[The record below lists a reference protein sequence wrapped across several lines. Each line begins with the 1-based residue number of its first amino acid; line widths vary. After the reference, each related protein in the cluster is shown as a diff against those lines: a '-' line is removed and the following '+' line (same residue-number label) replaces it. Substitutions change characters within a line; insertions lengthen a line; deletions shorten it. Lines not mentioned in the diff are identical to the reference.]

1 MSPASKSPQQAKLD
15 PVVAAVMEQLKEQ
28 VEAKNRV
35 IAAKDQIIALSALKI
50 QKLEEALRM
59 ERIKKYGTQSEKL
72 SDLQLE
78 LLDRE
83 PAVSSDEIETE
94 AASGPLPVQEKDDEA
109 APRCQRKPHPGR
121 NQLPSH
127 LERIEEII
135 ACAAGA
141 CKCGRCGGET
151 KVIGYEETEILGMK
165 PAVHFVRVIKREKRA
180 CAACVLEGVATARTP
195 ERIAPKS
202 IFADETIIDFIVR
215 KYCDAL
221 PLYRQRAI
229 LLRDLGIDVALT
241 TINDAVLRV
250 GELLIPVVDTMKRDL
265 VTGGYIQADET
276 HVGVQTP
283 EKIGKNHKAYFW
295 QYSAPMKGVIFDF
308 EMTRSKRVAQHF
320 FKDYEGILHTDGY
333 VAYEKD
339 IGAKG
344 MTHACCW
351 SHARRGFIDA
361 IKVQSK
367 AKAPDA
373 KLDRAVVLMDALFAI
388 DREAREQKL
397 SLDDRHALRQERAP
411 ALLDELYAL
420 LLEMKASG
428 TILPRWVELTQFL
441 DHPIIELST
450 NWAENSMRPIAI
462 GRNYVQ
468 FPIMRS
474 VLGRGRW
481 MAGLIGE
488 VSVQGTQTSHNQWSP
503 DVGISDARRSSWKM
517 EQQFTRR
524 CAHGWSAAFFN
535 PTSQSSVRIFSAAVT
550 THRPSTATYTALR
563 TLRIGPADTG
573 WRWSRWTNGQLLA
586 LSLSTY
592 HIVIAHIP

>member
-308 EMTRSKRVAQHF
+308 EMTRSKQVAQHF

-428 TILPRWVELTQFL
+428 TILPQSVAGKAIKYTLKRWVELTQFL

-462 GRNYVQ
+462 GRKNWLH
-468 FPIMRS
+468 
-474 VLGRGRW
+474 LGSKE
-481 MAGLIGE
+481 AGPKI
-488 VSVQGTQTSHNQWSP
+488 
-503 DVGISDARRSSWKM
+503 
-517 EQQFTRR
+517 
-524 CAHGWSAAFFN
+524 AA
-535 PTSQSSVRIFSAAVT
+535 IFSAVESCRKLGVPIRQYLADVLPGLADRSIQELAGLT
-550 THRPSTATYTALR
+550 
-563 TLRIGPADTG
+563 PAAYAA
-573 WRWSRWTNGQLLA
+573 NMA
-586 LSLSTY
+586 M
-592 HIVIAHIP
+592 